1 MLMTMTHSLRSFL
14 RGWAGR
20 VALAT
25 LAAVPLLAQQQSQSQ
40 PPPAVRQ
47 LPDYRLG
54 PTDVIQVTVY
64 GGGVLQTEFSQRPI
78 TVQNDGRVTLP
89 YLGLIAVSQRTVRE
103 VEAEIRKGLIDQ
115 KVYDD
120 PTVEVT
126 VQSYRAYQVTV
137 QGAVRSPGRVTM
149 SAERMTL
156 NEVINQVGG
165 LATNAGTRIRIK
177 GGPKRPTPDPDIRV
191 EEGWE
196 IYFKDDMVEGRLSD
210 VRLYE
215 DDTVQV
221 EVAPKY
227 YVNGQVKTP
236 GEQQWEPNLTI
247 QKALVRA
254 GGPTDA
260 AALNRVQI
268 KRQDPKTKKYNNV
281 KMDKDRMSMLVEP
294 EDIIEVP
301 KRRM

>member
-1 MLMTMTHSLRSFL
+1 MTMTDCFQSFSRRS
-14 RGWAGR
+14 AGL
-20 VALAT
+20 VALAA
-25 LAAVPLLAQQQSQSQ
+25 LAVMPMFAQQGAQMPQA
-40 PPPAVRQ
+40 PAVRQ

-54 PTDVIQVTVY
+54 PTDVITVTVY
-64 GGGVLQTEFSQRPI
+64 GGGVLQTEFSQRPL

-89 YLGLIAVSQRTVRE
+89 YLGLIGVSQRTVRE
-103 VEAEIRKGLIDQ
+103 VEAEIRKGLIDL
-115 KVYDD
+115 KVYED

-126 VQSYRAYQVTV
+126 VQAYRAYQVSV
-137 QGAVRSPGRVTM
+137 QGAVRSPGRVSM

-156 NEVINQVGG
+156 NEVINSVGG

-177 GGPKRPTPDPDIRV
+177 GGSKRPASYPDIRM
-191 EEGWE
+191 EDGWE
-196 IYFKDDMVEGRLSD
+196 IYFKDDLVEGRLSD
-210 VRLYE
+210 VRLFE

-254 GGPTDA
+254 GGPTEA

-268 KRQDPKTKKYNNV
+268 KRQDPKTKKYGNV
-281 KMDKDRMSMLVEP
+281 KMDKDRMSMLIEP